1 MERSKK
7 IEAVRNNAED
17 NQESLHNAVNKASKD
32 STFIS
37 QVVEQLATLKFPAY
51 KHQILS
57 FVKSRSSDKNVIG
70 LLNSLN
76 DTVLFRDK
84 YDVKHGLEQEN
95 SELKQQYQISD
106 NTRKNLKVQHP
117 DRTQKRKDYPE
128 TPATAMKN
136 YICEFCG
143 KDFQSKDQLIKHQ
156 EFEFKAKGQE

>member
-1 MERSKK
+1 MDQSKK
-7 IEAVRNNAED
+7 IEAARHNAEH
-17 NQESLHNAVNKASKD
+17 NHESLHNAVNKASKD

-37 QVVEQLATLKFPAY
+37 RVVGELDTLKFPAY

-57 FVKSRSSDKNVIG
+57 FIQSRSSDENVIG

-84 YDVKHGLEQEN
+84 YEVKQGLQQEN

-106 NTRKNLKVQHP
+106 NTRKNLEVQHP
-117 DRTQKRKDYPE
+117 DQTQKRKDYPE

-136 YICEFCG
+136 YICGFCG

-156 EFEFKAKGQE
+156 EFEFKGKGQE